1 MQDNLE
7 IASAGQK
14 QDTLLTGTQT
24 SKQSSK
30 ERNRQNVA
38 NFRARQRIITQL
50 QEEVYLL
57 KKSKEYLEEERL
69 FLNQWVD
76 LPINYASNTL
86 QPGIWTSE
94 HVVQHKV

>member
-24 SKQSSK
+24 SKQSRK

-69 FLNQWVD
+69 FLNHQVFE
-76 LPINYASNTL
+76 LQSTL
-86 QPGIWTSE
+86 YSIKYNMFCEEVTE
-94 HVVQHKV
+94 RII

>member
-14 QDTLLTGTQT
+14 QDTLLTGNQT
-24 SKQSSK
+24 SKQSRK

-69 FLNQWVD
+69 FLNQ
-76 LPINYASNTL
+76 
-86 QPGIWTSE
+86 
-94 HVVQHKV
+94 